1 MISNEFFH
9 KSTENS
15 ACANYDMKIFKL
27 EKPEKLK
34 LLNFF
39 LSIFLLAPAILN
51 NQSLAL
57 TLSDECNVSSDVE
70 FFDLTAY
77 TVEPYVPSLDENGVP
92 YLKGAD
98 LANAEI
104 NHYRKQYESA
114 PLVRLSMD
122 RYASLTANSSDAFKN
137 FESRIIVIDPECNEL
152 KLFFGNL
159 IGKSVVDHTTYLEM
173 YEAANRL
180 DHPELTNFIEQRVK
194 LKPKNIDDII
204 KILKSD
210 LAFDPTLI
218 KSTLTVDF
226 LNDLNLSGKNHH
238 VLGGE
243 LALLSYAKKGGS
255 AIFPDGKI
263 ELLFVM
269 PESRRGLADDDKMLV
284 ILSDGSAHFI
294 PDLNFKLARY
304 SLEQLGV
311 PTSVLKVK
319 QIHNGQ
325 KFLCQIDEV
334 GHWYRVVKGSR
345 IRECNFNQVLIQ
357 SIQNGGWVTTFDEN
371 TSPISFGKIRDI
383 FIEHGAIN
391 VSE

>member
-1 MISNEFFH
+1 
-9 KSTENS
+9 
-15 ACANYDMKIFKL
+15 MK
-27 EKPEKLK
+27 KLK
-34 LLNFF
+34 LLNFL
-39 LSIFLLAPAILN
+39 LSIFLLAPAMLST
-51 NQSLAL
+51 QSSAL
-57 TLSDECNVSSDVE
+57 TLSDDCEVSSDVE

-77 TVEPYVPSLDENGVP
+77 TVEPYVPSVDEDGVP

-104 NHYRKQYESA
+104 NHYRQQYESA
-114 PLVRLSMD
+114 PIVRLSMD
-122 RYASLTANSSDAFKN
+122 RYASLTANSADAFKN
-137 FESRIIVIDPECNEL
+137 FESRIVIIDPECNEL

-180 DHPELTNFIEQRVK
+180 DHLELTTFIEQRVK
-194 LKPKNIDDII
+194 LKPKNIGDII

-210 LAFDPTLI
+210 LAFDPVLI
-218 KSTLTVDF
+218 KSTLTSDF
-226 LNDLNLSGKNHH
+226 LSNLNLTGNNHH
-238 VLGGE
+238 ILGGE

-263 ELLFVM
+263 ELLFVL
-269 PESRRGLADDDKMLV
+269 PESKRGLADDDKILV
-284 ILSDGSAHFI
+284 LLSDGSAHFI
-294 PDLNFKLARY
+294 PDLDFKLARY

-311 PTSVLKVK
+311 PTSIVKVK

-325 KFLCQIDEV
+325 EFLCQIDEV
-334 GHWYRVVKGSR
+334 GHWYRLVDGSR

-371 TSPISFGKIRDI
+371 TSPITYGKIRDI
-383 FIEHGAIN
+383 FIKHGS
-391 VSE
+391 VSVYN

>member
-1 MISNEFFH
+1 MLRLFH
-9 KSTENS
+9 FL
-15 ACANYDMKIFKL
+15 III
-27 EKPEKLK
+27 
-34 LLNFF
+34 FF
-39 LSIFLLAPAILN
+39 LFPAILST
-51 NQSLAL
+51 QSLAL
-57 TLSDECNVSSDVE
+57 SISDECKVSSDVE
-70 FFDLTAY
+70 FFDLTAF

-114 PLVRLSMD
+114 PIVRLSMD
-122 RYASLTANSSDAFKN
+122 RYASLTANSADAFKN
-137 FESRIIVIDPECNEL
+137 FESRIIVVDPECNEL

-173 YEAANRL
+173 YDAANRL
-180 DHPELTNFIEQRVK
+180 DHPELTNFVEQRVK
-194 LKPKNIDDII
+194 LKPKSINDII
-204 KILKSD
+204 SILKSD
-210 LAFDPTLI
+210 LAFDPSLI
-218 KSTLTVDF
+218 KSTLSNDF
-226 LNDLNLSGKNHH
+226 LTNLNLAENNHH
-238 VLGGE
+238 ALGGE
-243 LALLSYAKKGGS
+243 LALLSYAKKGGL

-269 PESRRGLADDDKMLV
+269 PESKRGLYQDDKMLV

-294 PDLNFKLARY
+294 PDLDFKLARY

-319 QIHNGQ
+319 QIHDGQ

-334 GHWYRVVKGSR
+334 GHWYRLVNGSR

-357 SIQNGGWVTTFDEN
+357 SIQNGGWVTTFDES
-371 TSPISFGKIRDI
+371 TSPISFSKIRDI
-383 FIEHGAIN
+383 FIKHGSIN
-391 VSE
+391 VSN

>member
-1 MISNEFFH
+1 
-9 KSTENS
+9 
-15 ACANYDMKIFKL
+15 MKIFKL

-218 KSTLTVDF
+218 KSTLT
-226 LNDLNLSGKNHH
+226 
-238 VLGGE
+238 
-243 LALLSYAKKGGS
+243 
-255 AIFPDGKI
+255 
-263 ELLFVM
+263 
-269 PESRRGLADDDKMLV
+269 
-284 ILSDGSAHFI
+284 
-294 PDLNFKLARY
+294 
-304 SLEQLGV
+304 
-311 PTSVLKVK
+311 
-319 QIHNGQ
+319 
-325 KFLCQIDEV
+325 
-334 GHWYRVVKGSR
+334 
-345 IRECNFNQVLIQ
+345 
-357 SIQNGGWVTTFDEN
+357 
-371 TSPISFGKIRDI
+371 
-383 FIEHGAIN
+383 
-391 VSE
+391 